1 LDASTKM
8 ADARL
13 IAWKRA
19 KREEQLQRMI
29 ASYEKKQ
36 AQQERVQSLMR
47 SRIEY
52 RKQLLDRLLVKN
64 MEVEERLRNDK
75 LIMRTASEQ
84 FVRTQYYFLI

>member
-1 LDASTKM
+1 M